1 MKIGKK
7 LTLMIVSIV
16 LAGVGI
22 LVALILNTARKE
34 INGLIHQ
41 EIINLANGETTKL
54 ENWFGDYLATTR
66 TVSDIMAES
75 SREVDISRRRPIF
88 NMILRSVLQA
98 NSGMTAI
105 SSAWEPDALDG
116 NDSNYVNT
124 AGTDQTGRFLSYWA
138 STDSGISLSA
148 LTYYDIP
155 GDGDYYL
162 IAQKTGKETIVEPY
176 LYSVGGKDMLITS
189 LSVPVI
195 IDGRVPGVAL
205 TDISIQTIQDRVEQI
220 QPYPGSVAA
229 VFSNRGMVSGHM
241 DESRV
246 GKQLMET
253 ELEFSEEQRRRVLDA
268 VRDGE
273 EIAFTN
279 ASTIDGKRYFFTVTP
294 ITIGETGTPWGL
306 LLGIPESVIN
316 APVLRM
322 LSISIPVIA
331 VMLLVIIA
339 AAILMGRSISK
350 PLNSMIQAFS
360 VIGEGD
366 FTREVKVSGN
376 DEIADIGK
384 SCNQTIGKIRHLI
397 VTIKQ
402 LTVSLFD
409 IGGQLSTNMTQT
421 AAAINEITAN
431 IQSIKSRILNQSA
444 SVTETNATM
453 EQITVNID
461 KLNDLIENQSASVA
475 RSSSAVEEMLANIQS
490 VTQTL
495 VKNAENVTELS
506 EASDVGRSGLQEVAS
521 DIQEIARESEGLM
534 EINSVMENI
543 SSQTNLLSMNAAIE
557 AAHAGEAGKG
567 FAVVAD
573 EIRKLAESSGE
584 QSKTINAVLKKIKSS
599 IDKITASTD
608 NVLNK
613 FEAIDRGVKTVSDQE
628 ENIRNAMEEQ
638 GEGSKQILES
648 ISMLNDITSQ
658 VKSGSTEMLEGS
670 KEVIEES
677 KNLEMVT
684 QEITGGMNE
693 MANGAD
699 QINSSV
705 NQINEISG
713 KNKEHIDV
721 LVKEVSRFKVE

>member
-7 LTLMIVSIV
+7 LTLMVVSIV
-16 LAGVGI
+16 LAGVGV

-34 INGLIHQ
+34 INTLIHQ
-41 EIINLANGETTKL
+41 EIINLANEETTQL
-54 ENWFGDYLATTR
+54 ENWFGGYLSTTR
-66 TVSDIMAES
+66 TISDIMAEGVK
-75 SREVDISRRRPIF
+75 EVEISRRRFVF
-88 NMILRSVLQA
+88 NMILKAVLQGNPGIA
-98 NSGMTAI
+98 VSSG
-105 SSAWEPDALDG
+105 WEPDALDG
-116 NDSNYVNT
+116 SDADYVNT
-124 AGTDQTGRFLSYWA
+124 PGSDKTGRFLSYWA
-138 STDSGISLSA
+138 ATDEGISLSA
-148 LTYYDIP
+148 LTSYDIP
-155 GDGDYYL
+155 GDGDYYQ
-162 IAQKTGKETIVEPY
+162 IARKTGQETIVEPY
-176 LYSVGGKDMLITS
+176 LYPVGGKDELITT
-189 LSVPVI
+189 LSVPI
-195 IDGRVPGVAL
+195 IVDGGVPGVAL
-205 TDISIQTIQDRVEQI
+205 TDINIQTVQDRVEQI
-220 QPYPGSVAA
+220 QPYPGSVSA

-241 DESRV
+241 EASRV
-246 GKQLMET
+246 GKPLMET
-253 ELEFSEEQRRRVLDA
+253 EIEFSEEQRRKVLDA

-273 EIAFTN
+273 EIAFN
-279 ASTIDGKRYFFTVTP
+279 STSTVDGKRYYFTVTP
-294 ITIGETGTPWGL
+294 IEIGKTGTPWGL

-331 VMLLVIIA
+331 VMLLVIVA

-350 PLNSMIQAFS
+350 PLSSMIKAFG

-366 FTREVKVSGN
+366 FTKEVKVSGN

-384 SCNQTIGKIRHLI
+384 SCNQTIGKIKHLI

-431 IQSIKSRILNQSA
+431 IESIKGRVLNQSA
-444 SVTETNATM
+444 SITEANATM

-461 KLNDLIENQSASVA
+461 KLNALIENQSISVA

-495 VKNAENVTELS
+495 VKNAENVNELS
-506 EASDVGRSGLQEVAS
+506 EASEVGRNGLQEVAS

-557 AAHAGEAGKG
+557 AAHACEAGKG

-584 QSKTINAVLKKIKSS
+584 QSKTINAVLKKIKTS
-599 IDKITASTD
+599 IDKITISTD

-658 VKSGSTEMLEGS
+658 VKSGSIEMLEGS
-670 KEVIEES
+670 MEIIEES
-677 KNLEMVT
+677 KNVGMIT

-693 MANGAD
+693 MASGAN
-699 QINSSV
+699 QINSAI
-705 NQINEISG
+705 NQVNEISG
-713 KNKEHIDV
+713 KNKEHIEV